1 VSTVSALAPTQTPTQ
16 TQAPAP
22 MPVYEWKTLPWRAI
36 EQAVFKLQKRIYQ
49 ASQRDDKK
57 TVHNL
62 QHLMV
67 RSWAARCLAVRRV
80 TQDNQGKKTA
90 GIDGVKS
97 LTPQQRMELVQS
109 LDLRGKPQ
117 PVRRVW
123 ILKPGAK
130 DKTERRPLGIPVIH
144 DRAAQAL
151 VKLALEP
158 EWEAKF
164 EPNSYGF
171 RPGRSAHDAIAA
183 IFDSI
188 KYMQK
193 YVLDADI
200 AKCFERINQ
209 SALLEKL
216 DTTPMLRRVI
226 KGWLKAGVMDG
237 DELFPTEE
245 GTQQGGV
252 ISPLLA
258 NVALHGLETA
268 VREAFPANHM
278 VHGPGHR
285 GQEAQRIQNWKPQ
298 VIRYADDL
306 VILHRD
312 QAVIEQSK
320 EVVQAWLKN
329 MGLELKPSKTRIT
342 HTLQAVEGE
351 EGEEGEAG
359 FDFLGFNVR
368 HYHVG
373 KTHIVKTGGRTR
385 GQTNEWV
392 DFKTIIKPSKTAL
405 HRHYAA
411 LSKVI
416 TELKAASQD
425 TVIAI
430 LNPKIRGWSGYYRT
444 VVASRAF
451 SKLDHLVWNKLMRW
465 AKYRHPRKGSRWV
478 VRKYFNIEG
487 LKRPGEMRWLFVSD
501 NGPALIKHAST
512 AIRRH
517 VKVEGGLSP
526 YNGDWVYW
534 ASRLGRYPGLTK
546 RVAILLKRQA
556 GRCAWCKLYFRGGEE
571 LREVDHITPQS
582 RGGRETY
589 ANWQL
594 LHRHCHDMK
603 TAGDRSTV
611 GGIQDKDRI
620 AEEPDEWETLMSGF
634 EGEVLRATA
643 EP

>member
-1 VSTVSALAPTQTPTQ
+1 MSTVSAL
-16 TQAPAP
+16 AP

-49 ASQRDDKK
+49 ASQRDDRK
-57 TVHNL
+57 TVHRL

-109 LDLRGKPQ
+109 LDLRGQPQ

-123 ILKPGAK
+123 IPKPGTT
-130 DKTERRPLGIPVIH
+130 DKRPLGIPVIH

-200 AKCFERINQ
+200 AKCFERIDQ
-209 SALLEKL
+209 TALLEKL
-216 DTTPMLRRVI
+216 DTTPTLRRVI
-226 KGWLKAGVMDG
+226 KGWLKAGVLEMG
-237 DELFPTEE
+237 MEGETLFPTEK

-278 VHGPGHR
+278 VQG
-285 GQEAQRIQNWKPQ
+285 QRIQNWKPQ

-320 EVVQAWLKN
+320 EVVAAWLKN

-351 EGEEGEAG
+351 AG

-373 KTHIVKTGGRTR
+373 KTHFVKTGGRTR
-385 GQTNEWV
+385 GRTNEWV

-411 LSKVI
+411 LSEII
-416 TELKAASQD
+416 TRLKAASQD
-425 TVIAI
+425 TVIAT
-430 LNPKIRGWSGYYRT
+430 LNPTIRGWSGYYRT

-451 SKLDHLVWNKLMRW
+451 SKLDHLVWRKLMRW
-465 AKYRHPRKGSRWV
+465 AVYRHPRKGSRWV
-478 VRKYFNIEG
+478 VRKYFNVEG
-487 LKRPGEMRWLFVSD
+487 RKRPGEMRWLFVSD
-501 NGPALIKHAST
+501 NGPALIRHAST

-517 VKVEGGLSP
+517 VKVEGQQSP
-526 YNGDWVYW
+526 CNGDWVYW
-534 ASRLGRYPGLTK
+534 ASRLGRYPGLTR

-556 GRCAWCKLYFRGGEE
+556 GRCAWCKLYFRGGDE
-571 LREVDHITPQS
+571 LREVDHITPQG

-594 LHRHCHDMK
+594 LHRHCHDIK
-603 TAGDRSTV
+603 TAGDRSAV
-611 GGIQDKDRI
+611 RGIQDKDRN

>member
-1 VSTVSALAPTQTPTQ
+1 
-16 TQAPAP
+16 
-22 MPVYEWKTLPWRAI
+22 VYEWKTLPWRAI
-36 EQAVFKLQKRIYQ
+36 EQTVFKLQKRIYQ

-57 TVHNL
+57 TVHSL

-109 LDLRGKPQ
+109 LDLRGQPQ

-123 ILKPGAK
+123 IPKPGTK
-130 DKTERRPLGIPVIH
+130 DKTEKRPLGIPVIH

-151 VKLALEP
+151 VKLAIEP

-183 IFDSI
+183 IFESI

-200 AKCFERINQ
+200 AKCFERIDQ
-209 SALLEKL
+209 KALLEKL
-216 DTTPMLRRVI
+216 DTTPTLRRVI
-226 KGWLKAGVMDG
+226 KGWLKAGVMEG
-237 DELFPTEE
+237 ETLFPTEE

-278 VHGPGHR
+278 VDGH
-285 GQEAQRIQNWKPQ
+285 RIQNWKPQ

-312 QAVIEQSK
+312 QPVIQRSK
-320 EVVQAWLKN
+320 EVVAAWLKN

-351 EGEEGEAG
+351 GEAG

-373 KTHIVKTGGRTR
+373 KTHYVKTGGRTR
-385 GQTNEWV
+385 ERTKEWV

-405 HRHYAA
+405 QRHYAT
-411 LSKVI
+411 LGEVI
-416 TELKAASQD
+416 TQLKAASQD
-425 TVIAI
+425 TVIAT

-451 SKLDHLVWNKLMRW
+451 SKLDHLVWRKLMRW

-487 LKRPGEMRWLFVSD
+487 RKRPGEMRWLFVSD
-501 NGPALIKHAST
+501 NGPALIRHTNT

-517 VKVEGGLSP
+517 VKVNGRQSP

-534 ASRLGRYPGLTK
+534 ATRLGRYPGLTA
-546 RVAILLKRQA
+546 RAAQLLKRQA
-556 GRCAWCKLYFRGGEE
+556 GRCAWCKLYFRGGDE

-594 LHRHCHDMK
+594 LHRHCHDAK
-603 TAGDRSTV
+603 TVTDGSTV
-611 GGIQDKDRI
+611 RGIQDRDRI
-620 AEEPDEWETLMSGF
+620 AEEPDERETLTSGF
-634 EGEVLRATA
+634 EGEVLRATV

>member
-1 VSTVSALAPTQTPTQ
+1 MSTVAALAQA
-16 TQAPAP
+16 QAPI
-22 MPVYEWKTLPWRAI
+22 PVYEWKTLPWRAI

-49 ASQRDDKK
+49 ASQRDDRK
-57 TVHNL
+57 TVHRL

-97 LTPQQRMELVQS
+97 LSPQQRMELVQS

-123 ILKPGAK
+123 IPKPGTT
-130 DKTERRPLGIPVIH
+130 DKRPLGIPVIH

-158 EWEAKF
+158 EWEARF

-200 AKCFERINQ
+200 AKCFDRIDQ
-209 SALLEKL
+209 AALLEKL

-226 KGWLKAGVMDG
+226 RGWLKAGVMDG

-278 VHGPGHR
+278 VHGH
-285 GQEAQRIQNWKPQ
+285 RIQNWKPQ

-312 QAVIEQSK
+312 QAVIQKSK
-320 EVVQAWLKN
+320 EVVEDWLKH

-351 EGEEGEAG
+351 KEREGEAG

-373 KTHIVKTGGRTR
+373 KTHFVKTGGRTR
-385 GQTNEWV
+385 GRTNERV
-392 DFKTIIKPSKTAL
+392 DFKTIIKPSKTGL

-411 LSKVI
+411 LSEVI
-416 TELKAASQD
+416 TRLKAASQD
-425 TVIAI
+425 TLIAT

-444 VVASRAF
+444 VVSSRAF

-465 AKYRHPRKGSRWV
+465 AKYRHPRKGNRWV

-487 LKRPGEMRWLFVSD
+487 HKRPGEMRWLFVS
-501 NGPALIKHAST
+501 GSGAALIRHANT

-534 ASRLGRYPGLTK
+534 ASRLGRYPGLTR

-556 GRCAWCKLYFRGGEE
+556 GRCAWCKLYFRGGDE
-571 LREVDHITPQS
+571 LRDESREVDHITPQS

-594 LHRHCHDMK
+594 LHRHCHDTK
-603 TAGDRSTV
+603 TVGDRSTV
-611 GGIQDKDRI
+611 RGIQDKDRI

>member
-1 VSTVSALAPTQTPTQ
+1 MSTVSALA
-16 TQAPAP
+16 QAQAQ
-22 MPVYEWKTLPWRAI
+22 MPVYEWKTLPWRVI

-49 ASQRDDKK
+49 ASQRDERK
-57 TVHNL
+57 TVHRL

-123 ILKPGAK
+123 IPKPGTP
-130 DKTERRPLGIPVIH
+130 DKRPLGIPVMH

-200 AKCFERINQ
+200 AKCFDRIDQ
-209 SALLEKL
+209 EAMLEKL

-226 KGWLKAGVMDG
+226 RGWLKAGVMEG

-268 VREAFPANHM
+268 VRDAFPANQM
-278 VHGPGHR
+278 VHGH
-285 GQEAQRIQNWKPQ
+285 RIQNWKPQ
-298 VIRYADDL
+298 IIRYADDL

-312 QAVIEQSK
+312 QAVIQRSK
-320 EVVQAWLKN
+320 EVVAEWLKH

-351 EGEEGEAG
+351 TGEAGEAGGAG

-368 HYHVG
+368 HYQVG
-373 KTHIVKTGGRTR
+373 KTHFVKTGGRTR
-385 GQTNEWV
+385 GRTNERV

-405 HRHYAA
+405 QRHYAS
-411 LSKVI
+411 LSEVI
-416 TELKAASQD
+416 ARLKAAPQS
-425 TVIAI
+425 TVIAT

-444 VVASRAF
+444 VVASKAF
-451 SKLDHLVWNKLMRW
+451 NKLDHLVWNKLMRW
-465 AKYRHPRKGSRWV
+465 AKYRHPKKGSQWV

-487 LKRPGEMRWLFVSD
+487 HKRSGEKGWLFVSD
-501 NGPALIKHAST
+501 NGPALIRHAST

-517 VKVEGGLSP
+517 IKVEGRQSP

-534 ASRLGRYPGLTK
+534 ASRLGRYPGLTT
-546 RVAILLKRQA
+546 RAAVLLKRQA
-556 GRCAWCKLYFRGGEE
+556 GRCAWCKMYFRGGEE

-594 LHRHCHDMK
+594 LHRHCHDVK
-603 TAGDRSTV
+603 TAGDKSTV
-611 GGIQDKDRI
+611 RGIQDKDRI
-620 AEEPDEWETLMSGF
+620 AEEPDEWETLTSGF
-634 EGEVLRATA
+634 EGEVLRATV